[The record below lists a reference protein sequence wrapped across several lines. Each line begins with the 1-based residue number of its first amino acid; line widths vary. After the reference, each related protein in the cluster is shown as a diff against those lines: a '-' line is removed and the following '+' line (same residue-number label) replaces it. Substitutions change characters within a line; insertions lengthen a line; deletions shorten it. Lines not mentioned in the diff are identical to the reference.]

1 MKRPLVWIPLL
12 LVLFPAALARGQ
24 ADGTS
29 APQGSLP
36 LVKMED
42 VKSAAM
48 LLKTSQPGVYAE
60 APALKTDVQ
69 LHVRGVVLRG
79 EVTQTFENTTPQ
91 CAEAVYVFPL
101 PENAAVDTLR
111 MTIGQRVIEG
121 EIQEKKTAQQT
132 YDTAKSE
139 GKHASLLTQERPNIF
154 TVAIANIASGEK
166 VLIDIAYQQTIDYRD
181 GAFSLRFPM
190 TIGPRYIPNGVADAN
205 RIEPTFAIGR
215 NKTSLTVDLD
225 AGFSLRRVESPYH
238 QVNTTVVSGSH
249 YTITLAGTLAGGE
262 VPADRDFELNWQPDL
277 GSEPKSTV
285 FSEGDYSLVMIMPP
299 AQSTHG
305 RMPRETVFV
314 IDTSGSMEGTSINE
328 AKNALLLALDR
339 LQPSDR
345 FNVIEFNSTTHMLFD
360 QAQPAT
366 SDAISR
372 AKAWVN
378 ALQAN
383 GGTEILD
390 AIQHALKD
398 EQTPGDDGVRQ
409 VVFMTDGQ
417 VGNEDQCFAY
427 IRDHLGRTRLFT
439 VGIGSAPN
447 THFMR
452 NAARFGRGTFTYI
465 GNVTEVQE
473 KMSALFEKLEN
484 PVLSNVT
491 LHLDDPAAEM
501 WPQRVPDLYSGEPI
515 VVTVKS
521 AKRGGRVITT
531 ATMGKEEWND
541 THVLTSG
548 SENSGIAKLWARQ
561 KIEAL
566 LDRDGA
572 IAENS
577 ADRQQ
582 VLDLALANH
591 LVTPLT
597 SLVAVDH
604 TPTGIDPATCNTT
617 AVPVNLPVGWGGI
630 DGSLPQTGTHG
641 PLMIVIGALL
651 LLLAVAVVKF

>member
-1 MKRPLVWIPLL
+1 MKRLL
-12 LVLFPAALARGQ
+12 LLLALFPAALAAQ
-24 ADGTS
+24 
-29 APQGSLP
+29 P
-36 LVKMED
+36 LVKMDD

-48 LLKTSQPGVYAE
+48 LLKTSQPGVYVE
-60 APALKTDVQ
+60 APALKTEVR
-69 LHVRGVVLRG
+69 LHVRGIVLRG
-79 EVTQTFENTTPQ
+79 EVTQTFENSTPQ

-121 EIQEKKTAQQT
+121 DIQEKKAAQQT
-132 YDTAKSE
+132 YETAKSE

-190 TIGPRYIPNGVADAN
+190 AIGPRYNPSGLNVTTG
-205 RIEPTFAIGR
+205 GKS
-215 NKTSLTVDLD
+215 KTSLTVDLD
-225 AGFSLRRVESPYH
+225 AGFSLRKVASPYH
-238 QVNTTVVSGSH
+238 QINTSVVSGSH
-249 YTITLAGTLAGGE
+249 YTITLSGA

-277 GSEPKSTV
+277 GSEPKSAL
-285 FSEGDYSLVMIMPP
+285 FSEGDYALVMIMPP
-299 AQSTHG
+299 AQSTHV

-345 FNVIEFNSTTHMLFD
+345 FNVIEFNSVTHMLFD
-360 QAQPAT
+360 TAQPAT
-366 SDAISR
+366 SDAVSR

-378 ALQAN
+378 ALNAN

-398 EQTPGDDGVRQ
+398 EQAPGDDGVRQ

-417 VGNEDQCFAY
+417 VGNEDQCFSY

-447 THFMR
+447 SHFMR

-465 GNVTEVQE
+465 GNVSEVGE
-473 KMSALFEKLEN
+473 KMGGLFEKLEN

-515 VVTVKS
+515 VVTVKT
-521 AKRGGRVITT
+521 AKHDGRVIAT

-541 THVLTSG
+541 THVLSG
-548 SENSGIAKLWARQ
+548 GGEESGIAKLWARQ

-572 IAENS
+572 LAENS

-582 VLDLALANH
+582 VLDLAIANH

-617 AVPVNLPVGWGGI
+617 AIPVNLPAGWGGI
-630 DGSLPQTGTHG
+630 EGTLPQTATHG
-641 PLMIVIGALL
+641 PLMILIGALL
-651 LLLAVAVVKF
+651 LLLAVAIVKF

>member
-1 MKRPLVWIPLL
+1 MKRLL
-12 LVLFPAALARGQ
+12 LLFALLPAVLAQGQ
-24 ADGTS
+24 T
-29 APQGSLP
+29 
-36 LVKMED
+36 LVKMDD
-42 VKSAAM
+42 VKRAAM

-60 APALKTDVQ
+60 APALKTDVR
-69 LHVRGVVLRG
+69 LHVRGIVMRG

-111 MTIGQRVIEG
+111 MTIGPRVIEG
-121 EIQEKKTAQQT
+121 EIQEKKAAQQT

-154 TVAIANIASGEK
+154 TVAISNVASGEK
-166 VLIDIAYQQTIDYRD
+166 VVIDVAYQQTIDYRD
-181 GAFSLRFPM
+181 GLFSLRFPL
-190 TIGPRYIPNGVADAN
+190 TIGPRYIPASGVADAD
-205 RIEPTFAIGR
+205 RVTPPVTVGR
-215 NKTSLTVDLD
+215 RSKTSLTVDLD
-225 AGFSLRRVESPYH
+225 AGFSLRKVESRYH
-238 QVNTTVVSGSH
+238 QINTSVVSGSH
-249 YTITLAGTLAGGE
+249 YNVTLAENE

-277 GSEPKSTV
+277 GSEPKSAI
-285 FSEGDYSLVMIMPP
+285 FSEGDYALMMIMPP
-299 AQSTHG
+299 ASSTHV
-305 RMPRETVFV
+305 RMRRETVFV

-328 AKNALLLALDR
+328 AKNALTLALDR

-345 FNVIEFNSTTHMLFD
+345 FNVIEFNSVTHMLFD
-360 QAQPAT
+360 DAQAAT
-366 SDAISR
+366 SDAVSR

-378 ALQAN
+378 ALNAN

-390 AIQHALKD
+390 ALQHALKD
-398 EQTPGDDGVRQ
+398 EQTPGDDSVRQ

-447 THFMR
+447 SHFMR

-465 GNVTEVQE
+465 GNVSEVQE
-473 KMSALFEKLEN
+473 KMGGLFEKLEN

-521 AKRGGRVITT
+521 AKHGGRVIAT
-531 ATMGKEEWND
+531 ATMGKTEWND
-541 THVLTSG
+541 THVLNG
-548 SENSGIAKLWARQ
+548 GGGDSGIEKLWARQ
-561 KIEAL
+561 KIDAL

-572 IAENS
+572 LAENS

-604 TPTGIDPATCNTT
+604 TPAGVDPATCNTT
-617 AVPVNLPVGWGGI
+617 AIPVNLPAGWGGVE
-630 DGSLPQTGTHG
+630 GTLPQTGTPG
-641 PLMIVIGALL
+641 PLWIAIGALL

>member
-1 MKRPLVWIPLL
+1 MKRLLACIPLML
-12 LVLFPAALARGQ
+12 LIAASALA
-24 ADGTS
+24 AED
-29 APQGSLP
+29 PLP
-36 LVKMED
+36 LVKMDD

-60 APALKTDVQ
+60 APTLKSDVR
-69 LHVRGVVLRG
+69 LHVRGIVLRG

-121 EIQEKKTAQQT
+121 EIQEKKAAQQT
-132 YDTAKSE
+132 YDTAKAE
-139 GKHASLLTQERPNIF
+139 GKHASLLTQERPNLF

-166 VLIDIAYQQTIDYRD
+166 VLIDVAYQQTVDYRD
-181 GAFSLRFPM
+181 GAFSFRFPM
-190 TIGPRYIPNGVADAN
+190 AIGPRYIPIAGVADAD
-205 RIEPTFAIGR
+205 RIPSSLPAAHR
-215 NKTSLTVDLD
+215 NSKASLTVDLD
-225 AGFSLRRVESPYH
+225 AGFSLRKVESPFH
-238 QVNTTVVSGSH
+238 QINTSVVSGSH
-249 YTITLAGTLAGGE
+249 YTITLANGE
-262 VPADRDFELNWQPDL
+262 VPADRDFELDWQPDL
-277 GSEPKSTV
+277 GSEPKSAV
-285 FSEGDYSLVMIMPP
+285 FSEGDYALLMIMPP
-299 AQSTHG
+299 AQSTHV

-345 FNVIEFNSTTHMLFD
+345 FNVIEFNSTTEMLFD
-360 QAQPAT
+360 TAQPAT
-366 SDAISR
+366 TDAISR

-378 ALQAN
+378 ALHAN

-390 AIQHALKD
+390 AIQHALRD
-398 EQTPGDDGVRQ
+398 EQTPRDDGVRQ

-447 THFMR
+447 SHFMR

-465 GNVTEVQE
+465 GNVSEVQQ
-473 KMSALFEKLEN
+473 KMGGLFEKLEN

-515 VVTVKS
+515 VVTVKT
-521 AKRGGRVITT
+521 AKHGGRVIAT

-541 THVLTSG
+541 TRVISG
-548 SENSGIAKLWARQ
+548 AGEDSGIAKLWARQ

-572 IAENS
+572 LAENS

-604 TPTGIDPATCNTT
+604 TPTGINPATCNTT
-617 AVPVNLPVGWGGI
+617 AIPVNLPAGWGGI
-630 DGSLPQTGTHG
+630 DGSLPQTATPG
-641 PLMIVIGALL
+641 PLWITIGALL
-651 LLLAVAVVKF
+651 LLLAVVVVKY

>member
-1 MKRPLVWIPLL
+1 MKRLLACFPLML
-12 LVLFPAALARGQ
+12 LVAAAALAAQ
-24 ADGTS
+24 D
-29 APQGSLP
+29 PLP
-36 LVKMED
+36 LVKMDD
-42 VKSAAM
+42 VKSAVM

-60 APALKTDVQ
+60 APALKTDVR
-69 LHVRGVVLRG
+69 LHVRGIVLRG

-121 EIQEKKTAQQT
+121 EIQEKKAAQQT
-132 YDTAKSE
+132 YDTAKAE
-139 GKHASLLTQERPNIF
+139 GKHASLLTQERPNLF

-166 VLIDIAYQQTIDYRD
+166 VLIDVAYQQTVDYRD

-190 TIGPRYIPNGVADAN
+190 AIGPRYNPSGLNVTTG
-205 RIEPTFAIGR
+205 GKS
-215 NKTSLTVDLD
+215 KTSLTVDLD
-225 AGFSLRRVESPYH
+225 AGFSLRRVDSRTFPLI
-238 QVNTTVVSGSH
+238 TSVVSGSH
-249 YTITLAGTLAGGE
+249 YTITLANGE
-262 VPADRDFELNWQPDL
+262 VPADRDFELDWQPDL
-277 GSEPKSTV
+277 GSEPKSAV
-285 FSEGDYSLVMIMPP
+285 FSEGDYALMMIMPP
-299 AQSTHG
+299 AQSTHV

-339 LQPSDR
+339 LQPGDR
-345 FNVIEFNSTTHMLFD
+345 FNVIEFNSTTEMLFD
-360 QAQPAT
+360 TAQPAT

-378 ALQAN
+378 ALHAN

-390 AIQHALKD
+390 AIQHALRD

-417 VGNEDQCFAY
+417 VGNEDQCFTY

-447 THFMR
+447 SHFMR

-465 GNVTEVQE
+465 GNVAEVQQ
-473 KMSALFEKLEN
+473 KMGGLFEKLEN

-515 VVTVKS
+515 VVTVKT
-521 AKRGGRVITT
+521 AKHGGRVIAT
-531 ATMGKEEWND
+531 ATMGKTEWND
-541 THVLTSG
+541 THVINTLNG
-548 SENSGIAKLWARQ
+548 GGGEDSGIAKLWARQ

-572 IAENS
+572 LAENS

-617 AVPVNLPVGWGGI
+617 AIPVNLPAGWGGI
-630 DGSLPQTGTHG
+630 EGTLPQTATPG
-641 PLMIVIGALL
+641 PLWIAIGALL
-651 LLLAVAVVKF
+651 LLLAVAVLKS

>member
-1 MKRPLVWIPLL
+1 MKRLLACIPLL
-12 LVLFPAALARGQ
+12 LLVATAALA
-24 ADGTS
+24 
-29 APQGSLP
+29 APQTNNDQLP
-36 LVKMED
+36 LVKMDD

-48 LLKTSQPGVYAE
+48 LLKTSQPGVYAV
-60 APALKTDVQ
+60 APALKTDVR
-69 LHVRGVVLRG
+69 LHVRGIVLRG
-79 EVTQTFENTTPQ
+79 EVTQTFKNTTPQ

-121 EIQEKKTAQQT
+121 EIQEKKAAQQT
-132 YDTAKSE
+132 YETAKSE

-154 TVAIANIASGEK
+154 TVAIANVASEEK
-166 VLIDIAYQQTIDYRD
+166 VIIDIAYQQTVDYRD

-190 TIGPRYIPNGVADAN
+190 TIGPRYNPSGLPSV
-205 RIEPTFAIGR
+205 AIGGTS
-215 NKTSLTVDLD
+215 KTSLTVDLD

-238 QVNTTVVSGSH
+238 QINTAVVSGSH
-249 YTITLAGTLAGGE
+249 YTVTLAQGA
-262 VPADRDFELNWQPDL
+262 VPADRDFELTWQPDL
-277 GSEPKSTV
+277 GNEPKSAI
-285 FSEGDYSLVMIMPP
+285 FGEGDYALMMIMPP
-299 AQSTHG
+299 AQSTHV
-305 RMPRETVFV
+305 RMARETVFV

-328 AKNALLLALDR
+328 AKNALLMALDR
-339 LQPSDR
+339 LQPGDR

-360 QAQPAT
+360 DAQPAT
-366 SDAISR
+366 SDAVSR

-378 ALQAN
+378 ALNAN

-398 EQTPGDDGVRQ
+398 DQTPGDDGVRQ

-417 VGNEDQCFAY
+417 VGNEDQCFTY

-447 THFMR
+447 SHFMR

-515 VVTVKS
+515 VVTVKT
-521 AKRGGRVITT
+521 AKHGGRVIAT
-531 ATMGKEEWND
+531 ATMGKEEWSD
-541 THVLTSG
+541 TQALTG
-548 SENSGIAKLWARQ
+548 SNEESGIAKLWARQ

-566 LDRDGA
+566 LDRDTA
-572 IAENS
+572 LAENS

-617 AVPVNLPVGWGGI
+617 AIPVTLPAGWGGS
-630 DGSLPQTGTHG
+630 DGTLPQTGTPG
-641 PLMIVIGALL
+641 PLLIAIGALL
-651 LLLAVAVVKF
+651 LLLAVAVLKF

>member
-1 MKRPLVWIPLL
+1 MKRLLACIPLML
-12 LVLFPAALARGQ
+12 LIAASALAQ
-24 ADGTS
+24 D
-29 APQGSLP
+29 PLP

-60 APALKTDVQ
+60 APTLKTDVR

-79 EVTQTFENTTPQ
+79 EVTQTFQNPTPQ

-101 PENAAVDTLR
+101 PENAAVDTVR

-121 EIQEKKTAQQT
+121 EIQEKKAAQQT
-132 YDTAKSE
+132 YDTAKAE

-154 TVAIANIASGEK
+154 TVAIANIAGGEK
-166 VLIDIAYQQTIDYRD
+166 VLIDVAYQQTIDYRD

-190 TIGPRYIPNGVADAN
+190 AIGPRYFPQAIAGAAWVA
-205 RIEPTFAIGR
+205 PPPVTIGER
-215 NKTSLTVDLD
+215 SKTSLSVDLD
-225 AGFSLRRVESPYH
+225 AGFSLRKVASPYH
-238 QVNTTVVSGSH
+238 QINTSVVSGSH
-249 YTITLAGTLAGGE
+249 YTITLAGGE
-262 VPADRDFELNWQPDL
+262 VPADRDFELDWQPDL
-277 GSEPKSTV
+277 GSEPKSAIFT
-285 FSEGDYSLVMIMPP
+285 EGDYALMMIMPP
-299 AQSTHG
+299 AQSTHV

-345 FNVIEFNSTTHMLFD
+345 FNVIEFNSTTEMLFD
-360 QAQPAT
+360 TAQPAT
-366 SDAISR
+366 SDAVSR

-378 ALQAN
+378 ALHAN

-398 EQTPGDDGVRQ
+398 EQAPGDDGVRQ

-417 VGNEDQCFAY
+417 VGNEDQCFTY

-447 THFMR
+447 SHFMR

-465 GNVTEVQE
+465 GNVSEVQQ
-473 KMSALFEKLEN
+473 KMGGLFEKLEN

-515 VVTVKS
+515 VVTVKTT
-521 AKRGGRVITT
+521 KHGGRVIAT
-531 ATMGKEEWND
+531 ATMGKTEWND
-541 THVLTSG
+541 THVISG
-548 SENSGIAKLWARQ
+548 SGEDSGIAKLWARQ

-566 LDRDGA
+566 LDRNGA
-572 IAENS
+572 LAENS

-604 TPTGIDPATCNTT
+604 TPAGVDPATCATT
-617 AVPVNLPVGWGGI
+617 AIPVNLPAGWGGM
-630 DGSLPQTGTHG
+630 DGTLPQTATPG
-641 PLMIVIGALL
+641 PLWIAIGALL
-651 LLLAVAVVKF
+651 LLLAVAVLKF

>member
-1 MKRPLVWIPLL
+1 MKRLLVCIPLL
-12 LVLFPAALARGQ
+12 LLIATVLFAAPPSNN
-24 ADGTS
+24 D
-29 APQGSLP
+29 PLP
-36 LVKMED
+36 LVKMDD
-42 VKSAAM
+42 VKKAAM

-60 APALKTDVQ
+60 APALRTDVR
-69 LHVRGVVLRG
+69 LHVRGIVLRG
-79 EVTQTFENTTPQ
+79 EVIQTFENTTPQ

-121 EIQEKKTAQQT
+121 EVQEKKQAQQT

-154 TVAIANIASGEK
+154 TVAIANIASNEK
-166 VLIDIAYQQTIDYRD
+166 VQIDIAYQQTIDYRD

-190 TIGPRYIPNGVADAN
+190 TIGPRYIPNGVADAD
-205 RIEPTFAIGR
+205 RISPSYTIGR
-215 NKTSLTVDLD
+215 NKTGLTVDLD
-225 AGFSLRRVESPYH
+225 AGFSLSHVESRYH
-238 QVNTTVVSGSH
+238 MIHTAVVSGSH
-249 YTITLAGTLAGGE
+249 YTVTLDGGE
-262 VPADRDFELNWQPDL
+262 IPADHDFELTWQPDL
-277 GSEPKSTV
+277 GTEPKSAM
-285 FSEGDYSLVMIMPP
+285 FNEGDYALLMIMPP
-299 AQSTHG
+299 AQSTSV
-305 RMPRETVFV
+305 RLPRETVFV

-328 AKNALLLALDR
+328 AKNALLLALGR
-339 LQPSDR
+339 LQSGDR
-345 FNVIEFNSTTHMLFD
+345 FNVIEFNSVTHMLFD
-360 QAQPAT
+360 EAQPAT

-378 ALQAN
+378 ALNAN

-398 EQTPGDDGVRQ
+398 DHPIGNDVRQ

-447 THFMR
+447 SHFMR

-473 KMSALFEKLEN
+473 KMGGLFEKLEN

-515 VVTVKS
+515 VVTLRS
-521 AKRGGRVITT
+521 AKRGGRVIAT
-531 ATMGKEEWND
+531 ATMGKESWND
-541 THVLTSG
+541 THLLG
-548 SENSGIAKLWARQ
+548 GGNDESGIAKLWARQ

-572 IAENS
+572 LAENS

-617 AVPVNLPVGWGGI
+617 AIPVNLPAGWGGI
-630 DGSLPQTGTHG
+630 DGTLPQTGTPG
-641 PLMIVIGALL
+641 PLLIVIGALL
-651 LLLAVAVVKF
+651 LLLAVAIVKF

>member
-1 MKRPLVWIPLL
+1 MNRLL
-12 LVLFPAALARGQ
+12 LLLALFPAALASGQ
-24 ADGTS
+24 G
-29 APQGSLP
+29 
-36 LVKMED
+36 LVKMDD
-42 VKSAAM
+42 VKSAAL

-60 APALKTDVQ
+60 APALRTDVR
-69 LHVRGVVLRG
+69 LHVRGIVLRG
-79 EVTQTFENTTPQ
+79 EVTQTFENPAPQ

-121 EIQEKKTAQQT
+121 DIQEKKAAQQT

-154 TVAIANIASGEK
+154 TVAIANVASSEK
-166 VLIDIAYQQTIDYRD
+166 VVIDIAYQQTIDYRD

-190 TIGPRYIPNGVADAN
+190 TIGPRYIPTGVADAD
-205 RIEPTFAIGR
+205 RVSPQFTVAR
-215 NKTSLTVDLD
+215 RSKTSLTVDLD
-225 AGFSLRRVESPYH
+225 AGFSLRKVDSPYH
-238 QVNTTVVSGSH
+238 KVNTSVVSGSH
-249 YTITLAGTLAGGE
+249 YTISLADGE
-262 VPADRDFELNWQPDL
+262 VPADRDFELDWQPDL
-277 GSEPKSTV
+277 GSEPKSAV
-285 FSEGDYSLVMIMPP
+285 FSEGDYALMMIMPP
-299 AQSTHG
+299 AQSTHV

-345 FNVIEFNSTTHMLFD
+345 FNVIEFNSTTEMLFD
-360 QAQPAT
+360 TAQPAT

-378 ALQAN
+378 ALHAN

-390 AIQHALKD
+390 ALQHALND
-398 EQTPGDDGVRQ
+398 QQTPGDDGVRQ

-447 THFMR
+447 SHFMR
-452 NAARFGRGTFTYI
+452 NAARFGRGTFTYV
-465 GNVTEVQE
+465 GNVSEVQE
-473 KMSALFEKLEN
+473 KMSGLFEKLEN

-501 WPQRVPDLYSGEPI
+501 WPQRVPDLYAGEPV

-521 AKRGGRVITT
+521 AKHGGRVIAT
-531 ATMGKEEWND
+531 ATMGKEEWSD
-541 THVLTSG
+541 THVISTLNG
-548 SENSGIAKLWARQ
+548 GGGEESGIAKLWARQ

-572 IAENS
+572 LAENS

-604 TPTGIDPATCNTT
+604 TPTGVDPATCNTT
-617 AVPVNLPVGWGGI
+617 AIPVNLPAGWGGI
-630 DGSLPQTGTHG
+630 EGTLPQTATPG
-641 PLMIVIGALL
+641 PLWIAVGALL
-651 LLLAVAVVKF
+651 LLLAVVVFKF

>member
-1 MKRPLVWIPLL
+1 MKRLL
-12 LVLFPAALARGQ
+12 LLLALLPAALARGQ
-24 ADGTS
+24 A
-29 APQGSLP
+29 
-36 LVKMED
+36 LVKMDD

-60 APALKTDVQ
+60 APALKTDVR
-69 LHVRGVVLRG
+69 LHVRGIVLRG
-79 EVTQTFENTTPQ
+79 EVTQTFENSTPQ

-121 EIQEKKTAQQT
+121 EIQEKKAAQQT
-132 YDTAKSE
+132 YETAKSE

-154 TVAIANIASGEK
+154 TVAIANVGSGEK
-166 VLIDIAYQQTIDYRD
+166 VRIDIAYQQTIDYRD

-190 TIGPRYIPNGVADAN
+190 AIGPRYNPSGL
-205 RIEPTFAIGR
+205 AITTTTGGKS
-215 NKTSLTVDLD
+215 KTSLTVDLD
-225 AGFSLRRVESPYH
+225 AGFSLRKVSSPYH
-238 QVNTTVVSGSH
+238 QVNTAVVSGSH
-249 YTITLAGTLAGGE
+249 YTVTLSGE
-262 VPADRDFELNWQPDL
+262 VPADRDFELDWQPDL
-277 GSEPKSTV
+277 GSEPKSAL
-285 FSEGDYSLVMIMPP
+285 FSEGDYALMMIMPP
-299 AQSTHG
+299 AQSTHV

-328 AKNALLLALDR
+328 AKNALLMALDR

-345 FNVIEFNSTTHMLFD
+345 FNVIEFNSVTHMLFD
-360 QAQPAT
+360 TAQPAT

-372 AKAWVN
+372 AKAWVD
-378 ALQAN
+378 ALNAN

-390 AIQHALKD
+390 AIQHALRD

-417 VGNEDQCFAY
+417 VGNEDQCFTY

-447 THFMR
+447 SHFMR

-465 GNVTEVQE
+465 GNVSEVGE
-473 KMSALFEKLEN
+473 KMGGLFEKLEN

-515 VVTVKS
+515 VVTVKTS
-521 AKRGGRVITT
+521 KHGGRVITT

-541 THVLTSG
+541 THVVSG
-548 SENSGIAKLWARQ
+548 GGEESGIAKLWARQ

-572 IAENS
+572 LAENS

-617 AVPVNLPVGWGGI
+617 AIPVNLPAGWGGI
-630 DGSLPQTGTHG
+630 EGTLPQTATPG
-641 PLMIVIGALL
+641 PLWIAIGALL
-651 LLLAVAVVKF
+651 LLLAAAVIKF

>member
-1 MKRPLVWIPLL
+1 MKRLL
-12 LVLFPAALARGQ
+12 LLLALLPAALARGQ
-24 ADGTS
+24 A
-29 APQGSLP
+29 
-36 LVKMED
+36 LVKMDD

-48 LLKTSQPGVYAE
+48 LFKTSQPGVYAE
-60 APALKTDVQ
+60 APALKTDVR
-69 LHVRGVVLRG
+69 LHVRGIVLRG
-79 EVTQTFENTTPQ
+79 EVTQTFENNTPQCAESFENNTPQ

-121 EIQEKKTAQQT
+121 DVQEKKAAQQT
-132 YDTAKSE
+132 YETAKSE

-154 TVAIANIASGEK
+154 TVAIANVASGEK

-190 TIGPRYIPNGVADAN
+190 TIGPRYNASGLDV
-205 RIEPTFAIGR
+205 RIGGR

-225 AGFSLRRVESPYH
+225 AGFSLRKVESPYH
-238 QVNTTVVSGSH
+238 QINTAVVSGSH
-249 YTITLAGTLAGGE
+249 YTVTLSGE

-277 GSEPKSTV
+277 GSEPKSAV
-285 FSEGDYSLVMIMPP
+285 FSEGDYALMMIMPP
-299 AQSTHG
+299 AQSTHV

-339 LQPSDR
+339 LQPGDR
-345 FNVIEFNSTTHMLFD
+345 FNVIEFNSTTSMLFD
-360 QAQPAT
+360 AAQPAT

-378 ALQAN
+378 DLHAN

-398 EQTPGDDGVRQ
+398 EPAPGVDGVRQ

-417 VGNEDQCFAY
+417 VGNEDQCFTY
-427 IRDHLGRTRLFT
+427 IREHLGRTRLFT

-447 THFMR
+447 SHFMR

-465 GNVTEVQE
+465 GDVAEVQE
-473 KMSALFEKLEN
+473 KMGGLFEKLEN

-515 VVTVKS
+515 VVTVKT
-521 AKRGGRVITT
+521 AKRGGRVIAT
-531 ATMGKEEWND
+531 AAMGKEEWNE
-541 THVLTSG
+541 THVLSG
-548 SENSGIAKLWARQ
+548 GGEESGIAKLWARQ

-572 IAENS
+572 LAENS

-582 VLDLALANH
+582 VLALALANH
-591 LVTPLT
+591 LLTPLT

-604 TPTGIDPATCNTT
+604 TPAGVDPTTCNTT
-617 AVPVNLPVGWGGI
+617 AVPVNLPAGWGGI
-630 DGSLPQTGTHG
+630 EGTLPQTATPG
-641 PLMIVIGALL
+641 PLWIAIGALL
-651 LLLAVAVVKF
+651 LLLALAVVKF

>member
-1 MKRPLVWIPLL
+1 MKRLL
-12 LVLFPAALARGQ
+12 LLLALFSAAVARGQ
-24 ADGTS
+24 T
-29 APQGSLP
+29 
-36 LVKMED
+36 LVKMDD

-60 APALKTDVQ
+60 APTLATNVR
-69 LHVRGVVLRG
+69 LHVRGIVLRG

-121 EIQEKKTAQQT
+121 EIQEKKQAQQT
-132 YDTAKSE
+132 YETAKSE

-154 TVAIANIASGEK
+154 TVAIANVGSGEK

-181 GAFSLRFPM
+181 GMFSLRFPM
-190 TIGPRYIPNGVADAN
+190 AIGPRYIPTGVADAD
-205 RIEPTFAIGR
+205 RITPPVTAGR
-215 NKTSLTVDLD
+215 RSKTSLTVDLD
-225 AGFSLRRVESPYH
+225 AGFSLRKVASSYH
-238 QVNTTVVSGSH
+238 QINTSVVSGSH
-249 YTITLAGTLAGGE
+249 YTVTLAQGD
-262 VPADRDFELNWQPDL
+262 VPADRDFELSWQPDL
-277 GSEPKSTV
+277 GSEPKSAV
-285 FSEGDYSLVMIMPP
+285 FSEGDYALMMIMPP
-299 AQSTHG
+299 AQSTHV

-328 AKNALLLALDR
+328 AKNALLMALDR

-360 QAQPAT
+360 TAQPAT

-378 ALQAN
+378 ALNAN

-398 EQTPGDDGVRQ
+398 EQNPGDDGVRQ

-447 THFMR
+447 SHFMR

-465 GNVTEVQE
+465 GNVSEVQE
-473 KMSALFEKLEN
+473 KMSGLFEKLEN

-515 VVTVKS
+515 VVTVKT
-521 AKRGGRVITT
+521 AKRGGRVIAT
-531 ATMGKEEWND
+531 ATMGKTEWNE
-541 THVLTSG
+541 THVVSG
-548 SENSGIAKLWARQ
+548 GGEESGIAKLWARQ

-566 LDRDGA
+566 LDRDA
-572 IAENS
+572 ALAEGS

-582 VLDLALANH
+582 VLDLAIANH

-604 TPTGIDPATCNTT
+604 TPAGIDPATCNTT
-617 AVPVNLPVGWGGI
+617 AIPVNLPAGWGGI
-630 DGSLPQTGTHG
+630 DGTLPQTATPG
-641 PLMIVIGALL
+641 PLWIAIGALL
-651 LLLAVAVVKF
+651 LLLAAAVIKF

>member
-1 MKRPLVWIPLL
+1 MKRLLTCIPLL
-12 LVLFPAALARGQ
+12 LLIATAALA
-24 ADGTS
+24 
-29 APQGSLP
+29 APQTNSDPLP
-36 LVKMED
+36 LVKMDD

-48 LLKTSQPGVYAE
+48 LLKTSQPGVFAE
-60 APALKTDVQ
+60 APALKTDAR
-69 LHVRGVVLRG
+69 LHVRGIVLRG

-121 EIQEKKTAQQT
+121 EIQEKEAAQHT
-132 YDTAKSE
+132 YETAKFE

-154 TVAIANIASGEK
+154 TVAIANVASNEK
-166 VLIDIAYQQTIDYRD
+166 VVIDIAYQQTVDYRD

-190 TIGPRYIPNGVADAN
+190 TIGPRYNPSGLADP
-205 RIEPTFAIGR
+205 ITPPVAIGGR
-215 NKTSLTVDLD
+215 SKTSLTVDLD

-238 QVNTTVVSGSH
+238 QINTTVVSGSH
-249 YTITLAGTLAGGE
+249 YTVTLAQGA
-262 VPADRDFELNWQPDL
+262 VPADRDFELTWQPDL
-277 GSEPKSTV
+277 GNEPKSAI
-285 FSEGDYSLVMIMPP
+285 FSEGDYALMMILPP
-299 AQSTHG
+299 AQSTHV
-305 RMPRETVFV
+305 RMARETVFV

-328 AKNALLLALDR
+328 AKNALLMAVDR
-339 LQPSDR
+339 LQPGDR

-360 QAQPAT
+360 DAQPAT
-366 SDAISR
+366 SDAVSR

-378 ALQAN
+378 ALNAD

-398 EQTPGDDGVRQ
+398 NQTPGDDGVRQ

-417 VGNEDQCFAY
+417 VGNEDQCFTY

-447 THFMR
+447 SHFMR

-465 GNVTEVQE
+465 GNVSEVQE
-473 KMSALFEKLEN
+473 KMSALFGKLEN

-515 VVTVKS
+515 VVTVKT

-531 ATMGKEEWND
+531 ATMGKEEWSD
-541 THVLTSG
+541 THVLTSSSG
-548 SENSGIAKLWARQ
+548 ESGIAKLWARQ

-566 LDRDGA
+566 LDRDTPL
-572 IAENS
+572 AENS

-582 VLDLALANH
+582 VLDLAIANH

-597 SLVAVDH
+597 SLVAVDQ
-604 TPTGIDPATCNTT
+604 TRTGIDPATCNTT
-617 AVPVNLPVGWGGI
+617 AIPVNLPAGWGGTI
-630 DGSLPQTGTHG
+630 ESIGGTLPQTGTPG
-641 PLMIVIGALL
+641 PLMIAIGALL
-651 LLLAVAVVKF
+651 LLLAIVFLRF

>member
-1 MKRPLVWIPLL
+1 MKRLL
-12 LVLFPAALARGQ
+12 LLLALFPAALVRGQ
-24 ADGTS
+24 A
-29 APQGSLP
+29 

-42 VKSAAM
+42 VKSPAM
-48 LLKTSQPGVYAE
+48 LLKTSRPGIYAE
-60 APALKTDVQ
+60 APALKTDVR
-69 LHVRGVVLRG
+69 LHVRGIVLRG
-79 EVTQTFENTTPQ
+79 EVTQSFENTAPQ
-91 CAEAVYVFPL
+91 CADAVYVFPL

-121 EIQEKKTAQQT
+121 EIQEKKAAQQT
-132 YDTAKSE
+132 YETAKSE
-139 GKHASLLTQERPNIF
+139 GKHASLLTQERPNMF
-154 TVAIANIASGEK
+154 TVAIANVASGEK
-166 VLIDIAYQQTIDYRD
+166 VRIDIGYQQTIDYRA

-190 TIGPRYIPNGVADAN
+190 TIGPRY
-205 RIEPTFAIGR
+205 EPIVMTSTAPPSPPFAIGR

-225 AGFSLRRVESPYH
+225 AGFSLRKVASPYH
-238 QVNTTVVSGSH
+238 QINTSVVSGSH
-249 YTITLAGTLAGGE
+249 YTITLADGE

-277 GSEPKSTV
+277 GSEPKSAI
-285 FSEGDYSLVMIMPP
+285 FSEGDYALMMIMPP
-299 AQSTHG
+299 AQSTHV

-314 IDTSGSMEGTSINE
+314 IDTSGSMNGTSINE

-345 FNVIEFNSTTHMLFD
+345 FNVIEFNSTTDMLFD
-360 QAQPAT
+360 TAQPAT

-378 ALQAN
+378 ALTAN

-417 VGNEDQCFAY
+417 VGNENECFAY

-447 THFMR
+447 SHFMR

-465 GNVTEVQE
+465 GNVSEVQE
-473 KMSALFEKLEN
+473 KMGALFEKLEN

-521 AKRGGRVITT
+521 AKRGGRVIAT

-541 THVLTSG
+541 THILSG
-548 SENSGIAKLWARQ
+548 GGEESGIAKLWARQ

-572 IAENS
+572 LAENS

-582 VLDLALANH
+582 VLDLALSNH

-604 TPTGIDPATCNTT
+604 TPAGFDPATCNTT
-617 AVPVNLPVGWGGI
+617 AIPVNLPAGWGGI
-630 DGSLPQTGTHG
+630 DGTLPQTGTPA
-641 PLMIVIGALL
+641 PLWIAIGALL

>member
-1 MKRPLVWIPLL
+1 MKRLL
-12 LVLFPAALARGQ
+12 LLLALLPTVLAHGQ
-24 ADGTS
+24 T
-29 APQGSLP
+29 
-36 LVKMED
+36 LVKMDD

-60 APALKTDVQ
+60 APALKTDVR
-69 LHVRGVVLRG
+69 LHVRGIVMRG
-79 EVTQTFENTTPQ
+79 EVTQTFENSTPQ

-121 EIQEKKTAQQT
+121 EIQEKKAAQQT

-154 TVAIANIASGEK
+154 TVAIANVASGEK
-166 VLIDIAYQQTIDYRD
+166 VVIDVAYQQTIDYRD
-181 GAFSLRFPM
+181 GAFSLRFPL
-190 TIGPRYIPNGVADAN
+190 TIGPRYIPANGVADAD
-205 RIEPTFAIGR
+205 RVTPPVTVGHR
-215 NKTSLTVDLD
+215 SKTSLTVDLD
-225 AGFSLRRVESPYH
+225 AGFSLRKIESPYH
-238 QVNTTVVSGSH
+238 QINTSVVSGSH
-249 YTITLAGTLAGGE
+249 YTVTLADGE
-262 VPADRDFELNWQPDL
+262 VPADRDFELSWQPDL
-277 GSEPKSTV
+277 GSEPKGAI
-285 FSEGDYSLVMIMPP
+285 FSEGDYALMMIMPP
-299 AQSTHG
+299 AESTHV

-339 LQPSDR
+339 LQPGDH
-345 FNVIEFNSTTHMLFD
+345 FNVIEFNSVTHMLFD
-360 QAQPAT
+360 DAQPAT
-366 SDAISR
+366 SDAVSR

-378 ALQAN
+378 ALNAN

-390 AIQHALKD
+390 ALQHALKD
-398 EQTPGDDGVRQ
+398 EQAPSDKSVRQ

-447 THFMR
+447 SHFMR

-465 GNVTEVQE
+465 GNVSEVQE
-473 KMSALFEKLEN
+473 KMGGLFEKLEN

-521 AKRGGRVITT
+521 AKHGGRVIAT

-541 THVLTSG
+541 THVLSG
-548 SENSGIAKLWARQ
+548 GGGESGIAKLWARQ

-572 IAENS
+572 LAENS

-597 SLVAVDH
+597 SLVAADH
-604 TPTGIDPATCNTT
+604 TPAGVDPATCNTT
-617 AVPVNLPVGWGGI
+617 AIPVNLPAGWGGVHG
-630 DGSLPQTGTHG
+630 DVGGTLPQTATPG
-641 PLMIVIGALL
+641 PLWIAIGALL

>member
-1 MKRPLVWIPLL
+1 MKRLL
-12 LVLFPAALARGQ
+12 LLLALFPAALASGQ
-24 ADGTS
+24 G
-29 APQGSLP
+29 
-36 LVKMED
+36 LVKMDD
-42 VKSAAM
+42 VKSAAL
-48 LLKTSQPGVYAE
+48 LLKTSQAGVYAE
-60 APALKTDVQ
+60 APALRTDVR
-69 LHVRGVVLRG
+69 LHVRGIVLRG
-79 EVTQTFENTTPQ
+79 EVTQTFENPAPQ

-121 EIQEKKTAQQT
+121 DIQEKKAAQQT
-132 YDTAKSE
+132 YETAKSE

-154 TVAIANIASGEK
+154 TVAIANVASGEK
-166 VLIDIAYQQTIDYRD
+166 VVIDIAYQQTIDYRD

-190 TIGPRYIPNGVADAN
+190 TIGPRYIPSGVADAD
-205 RIEPTFAIGR
+205 RVSPQFTVAR
-215 NKTSLTVDLD
+215 RSKTSLTVDLD
-225 AGFSLRRVESPYH
+225 AGFSLRKVDSPYH
-238 QVNTTVVSGSH
+238 KVNTSVVSGSH
-249 YTITLAGTLAGGE
+249 YTISLAGGE
-262 VPADRDFELNWQPDL
+262 VPADRDFELDWQPDL
-277 GSEPKSTV
+277 GSEPKSAV
-285 FSEGDYSLVMIMPP
+285 FSEGDYALMMIMPP
-299 AQSTHG
+299 AQSTHV

-345 FNVIEFNSTTHMLFD
+345 FNVIEFNSTTEMLFD
-360 QAQPAT
+360 TAQPAT

-378 ALQAN
+378 ALHAN

-390 AIQHALKD
+390 ALQHALND
-398 EQTPGDDGVRQ
+398 RQTPGDDGVRQ

-447 THFMR
+447 SHFMR
-452 NAARFGRGTFTYI
+452 NAARFGRGTFTYV
-465 GNVTEVQE
+465 GNVSEVQE
-473 KMSALFEKLEN
+473 KMSGLFEKLEN

-501 WPQRVPDLYSGEPI
+501 WPQRVPDLYAGEPV

-521 AKRGGRVITT
+521 AKHGGRVIAT
-531 ATMGKEEWND
+531 ATMGKEEWSD
-541 THVLTSG
+541 THVISTSNG
-548 SENSGIAKLWARQ
+548 GGGEESGVAKLWARQ

-572 IAENS
+572 LAENS

-604 TPTGIDPATCNTT
+604 TPTGVDPAACNTT
-617 AVPVNLPVGWGGI
+617 AIPVNLPAGWGGI
-630 DGSLPQTGTHG
+630 EGTLPQTATPG
-641 PLMIVIGALL
+641 PLWIAIGALL
-651 LLLAVAVVKF
+651 LLLAVVVVKF

>member
-1 MKRPLVWIPLL
+1 MKRLLVCVPLL
-12 LVLFPAALARGQ
+12 LLIATAALA
-24 ADGTS
+24 AND
-29 APQGSLP
+29 PLP
-36 LVKMED
+36 LVKMDD
-42 VKSAAM
+42 VKSAGM

-60 APALKTDVQ
+60 APTLKTDVR
-69 LHVRGVVLRG
+69 LHVRGIVLRG

-91 CAEAVYVFPL
+91 CSEAVYVFPL

-111 MTIGQRVIEG
+111 MTIGQRVIDG
-121 EIQEKKTAQQT
+121 EVLEKKAAQQT

-154 TVAIANIASGEK
+154 TMAIANVASNEK
-166 VLIDIAYQQTIDYRD
+166 VVIDIAYQQTIDYRD

-190 TIGPRYIPNGVADAN
+190 AIGPRYNPSGLNV
-205 RIEPTFAIGR
+205 PTAGGKR
-215 NKTSLTVDLD
+215 KASLTVDLD
-225 AGFSLRRVESPYH
+225 AGFSLRSVTSPYH
-238 QVNTTVVSGSH
+238 QITTSVVSGSH
-249 YTITLAGTLAGGE
+249 YTVTLAQGE
-262 VPADRDFELNWQPDL
+262 VPADRDFELTWQPDL
-277 GSEPKSTV
+277 GNEPKSAV
-285 FSEGDYSLVMIMPP
+285 FNEGDYALMMIMPP
-299 AQSTHG
+299 AQSVHV

-328 AKNALLLALDR
+328 AKNALLMALDR
-339 LQPSDR
+339 LQSGDR
-345 FNVIEFNSTTHMLFD
+345 FNVIEFNSVTHMLFD
-360 QAQPAT
+360 DAQPAT
-366 SDAISR
+366 SDAVSR

-378 ALQAN
+378 GLNAN

-398 EQTPGDDGVRQ
+398 DHASDDGVRQ

-439 VGIGSAPN
+439 IGIGSAPN
-447 THFMR
+447 SHFMR

-465 GNVTEVQE
+465 GNVSEVQK
-473 KMSALFEKLEN
+473 KMSGIFGKLEN

-491 LHLDDPAAEM
+491 LHLDDPAADM

-515 VVTVKS
+515 IVTVKS
-521 AKRGGRVITT
+521 AKRGGRVIAT
-531 ATMGKEEWND
+531 AMMGKEEWSDMHN
-541 THVLTSG
+541 LSG
-548 SENSGIAKLWARQ
+548 SSEESGIAKLWARQ

-566 LDRDGA
+566 LDRDGVL
-572 IAENS
+572 AENS
-577 ADRQQ
+577 AERQQ

-604 TPTGIDPATCNTT
+604 TPTGVDPATCNTT
-617 AVPVNLPVGWGGI
+617 AIPVNLPAGWGGNP
-630 DGSLPQTGTHG
+630 DGTLPQTGTPG
-641 PLMIVIGALL
+641 PLMIAIGALL
-651 LLLAVAVVKF
+651 LLLAIAVLKF

>member
-1 MKRPLVWIPLL
+1 MKRLL
-12 LVLFPAALARGQ
+12 LLLALFPAALARGQ
-24 ADGTS
+24 A
-29 APQGSLP
+29 

-42 VKSAAM
+42 VKSAA
-48 LLKTSQPGVYAE
+48 LLMKTSQPGVYAE
-60 APALKTDVQ
+60 APALKTDVR
-69 LHVRGVVLRG
+69 LHVRGIVLRG

-91 CAEAVYVFPL
+91 CTEAVYVFPL

-121 EIQEKKTAQQT
+121 EIQEKKAAQQT

-139 GKHASLLTQERPNIF
+139 GKHASLLTQERPNLF

-190 TIGPRYIPNGVADAN
+190 TIGPRYMPAGVADAD
-205 RIEPTFAIGR
+205 RISPPITVSHR
-215 NKTSLTVDLD
+215 SKTSLTVDLD
-225 AGFSLRRVESPYH
+225 AGFSLRKVESPSH
-238 QVNTTVVSGSH
+238 KINTSVVSGSH
-249 YTITLAGTLAGGE
+249 DTIALAEGE
-262 VPADRDFELNWQPDL
+262 VPADRDFELDWQPDL
-277 GSEPKSTV
+277 GAEPKSAV
-285 FSEGDYSLVMIMPP
+285 FSEGDYALMMIMPP
-299 AQSTHG
+299 AQSTHV

-314 IDTSGSMEGTSINE
+314 IDTSGSMQGTSINE
-328 AKNALLLALDR
+328 AKNALSMALDR
-339 LQPSDR
+339 LQPADR
-345 FNVIEFNSTTHMLFD
+345 FNVIEFNSTTSMLFD
-360 QAQPAT
+360 TAQPAT
-366 SDAISR
+366 SDAVSR

-378 ALQAN
+378 ALNAN

-390 AIQHALKD
+390 AIQHALNAG
-398 EQTPGDDGVRQ
+398 ETPGDESVRQ

-417 VGNEDQCFAY
+417 VGNEEQCFAY

-447 THFMR
+447 SSFMR

-465 GNVTEVQE
+465 GNVSEVQA
-473 KMSALFEKLEN
+473 KMSGLFEKLEN

-515 VVTVKS
+515 VVTVKT
-521 AKRGGRVITT
+521 AKRGGRVIAT
-531 ATMGKEEWND
+531 ATMGKGEWSD
-541 THVLTSG
+541 THVLSG
-548 SENSGIAKLWARQ
+548 GGEESGIAKLWARQ

-572 IAENS
+572 LAENS

-582 VLDLALANH
+582 VVDLALASQ
-591 LVTPLT
+591 LVTPVT

-604 TPTGIDPATCNTT
+604 TPAGVDPATCNTT
-617 AVPVNLPVGWGGI
+617 AIPVNLPAGWGGI
-630 DGSLPQTGTHG
+630 EGTLPQTGTPG
-641 PLMIVIGALL
+641 PLWIAIGALL
-651 LLLAVAVVKF
+651 LLLAVAVFKF